1 MDTFLRP
8 EKFDGNSHSPTA
20 TQEWSYWLKPF
31 ENFIAS
37 FEEVNEQ
44 GKLRLLTNFIS
55 HSVYLLIA
63 DKTTYETAIEV
74 LKATYV
80 KPINE
85 IFARHK
91 LASRKQSP
99 DESIDQYHQALEQL
113 SKTCQFAEVNAE
125 THRKTYVR
133 DSFIRGLSSH
143 QIRLRLL
150 EFNML
155 TLDEA
160 VEKARALESA
170 KNQSASYASEL
181 TLNASFPHDI
191 EDSSEDSA
199 NLAAARPS
207 NSTFKNQKCYFCG
220 RQRHKNRRQCP
231 ALNDT
236 CERCQKTGHWQ
247 VVCKSPKTV
256 NTKAHPSSAA
266 LIAASAVLDKATV
279 PVQVNRT
286 STFALI
292 D

>member
-8 EKFDGNSHSPTA
+8 EKFDGDPHSPTA
-20 TQEWSYWLKPF
+20 NQEWSYWLKTF

-99 DESIDQYHQALEQL
+99 DESIDQYHQAMEQL
-113 SKTCQFAEVNAE
+113 SKRCEFAEVNAE

-133 DSFIRGLSSH
+133 DSFIRGLCSH

-155 TLDEA
+155 NLDEA
-160 VEKARALESA
+160 VDNGIK
-170 KNQSASYASEL
+170 
-181 TLNASFPHDI
+181 I
-191 EDSSEDSA
+191 
-199 NLAAARPS
+199 
-207 NSTFKNQKCYFCG
+207 
-220 RQRHKNRRQCP
+220 
-231 ALNDT
+231 
-236 CERCQKTGHWQ
+236 
-247 VVCKSPKTV
+247 VVS
-256 NTKAHPSSAA
+256 
-266 LIAASAVLDKATV
+266 V
-279 PVQVNRT
+279 P
-286 STFALI
+286 L
-292 D
+292 